1 MKKILMAGVAVL
13 LGLSANTYAQGRH
26 NFENEL
32 RRQRNR
38 IELARRNGA
47 VTPKEYDKL
56 LKEQQA
62 IRNAIHKARR
72 DGYIDAGE
80 AKSIRGKLDRSAH
93 RLRKYRTN
101 NEY

>member
-1 MKKILMAGVAVL
+1 MKGILIVVVAAL
-13 LGLSANTYAQGRH
+13 LGLSSHTYAQGRY

-32 RRQRNR
+32 RKQRNR

-47 VTPKEYDKL
+47 VTLKEYDKL

-93 RLRKYRTN
+93 RLRKYKTN

>member
-1 MKKILMAGVAVL
+1 MKRILIVSILVFIAWNGNV
-13 LGLSANTYAQGRH
+13 YAQGKY

-32 RRQRNR
+32 RKQRNR

-62 IRNAIHKARR
+62 IRNAIDKARR

-80 AKSIRGKLDRSAH
+80 AKGIRGKLDRSAH
-93 RLRKYRTN
+93 RLRKYKTN

>member
-1 MKKILMAGVAVL
+1 MKKILMVGVVAL
-13 LGLSANTYAQGRH
+13 LGLSGNTYAQGRH

-32 RRQRNR
+32 RRERNR

-62 IRNAIHKARR
+62 IRNAIYKARR

>member
-1 MKKILMAGVAVL
+1 MKKILIVGVVGL
-13 LGLSANTYAQGRH
+13 LGLSSNTYAQGRH
-26 NFENEL
+26 NFDNEL
-32 RRQRNR
+32 RKQRNR

>member
-1 MKKILMAGVAVL
+1 MKRMIIVGILVFMAWSSNV
-13 LGLSANTYAQGRH
+13 YAQGKH

-32 RRQRNR
+32 RKQRNR

-47 VTPKEYDKL
+47 VSPKEYDKL
-56 LKEQQA
+56 IKEQQA
-62 IRNAIHKARR
+62 IRNAIDKARR

-93 RLRKYRTN
+93 RLRKYKTN

>member
-1 MKKILMAGVAVL
+1 MVSVLSLMSWSGSV
-13 LGLSANTYAQGRH
+13 YAQGKH

-32 RRQRNR
+32 RKQRNR
-38 IELARRNGA
+38 IELARRNGRI
-47 VTPKEYDKL
+47 TPKEYDKL

-62 IRNAIHKARR
+62 IRNAIDKARR

-80 AKSIRGKLDRSAH
+80 VKSIRGKLDRSAH
-93 RLRKYRTN
+93 RLRKYKTN

>member
-1 MKKILMAGVAVL
+1 MKKILMLSVVVL
-13 LGLSANTYAQGRH
+13 LGLSANIYAQGRH

-32 RRQRNR
+32 RKQRNR

-47 VTPKEYDKL
+47 ITPKEYDKL

-62 IRNAIHKARR
+62 IRNAIHKAKR
-72 DGYIDAGE
+72 DSYIDAGE